1 MATRSPVYCH
11 LCNEEVAATDTL
23 EHHLVYSHKPR
34 ELAKRLAAEWEAEE
48 LGDAV

>member
-1 MATRSPVYCH
+1 MATRSPIYCC
-11 LCNEEVAATDTL
+11 LCNETIAPDDDL

-34 ELAKRLAAEWEAEE
+34 ELAMELASEWETEE